1 MDGVP
6 SRVCVFA
13 SRCLVRLSTF
23 GSVLVNKKK
32 KSHKWTAHDVRYPPG
47 RGLKPGM
54 CFRESML
61 RSTFN
66 FWLSFTE
73 QKKKVTQVDGS
84 SCEIPPLKGY
94 SRGVR
99 VIVSRCLNRLSTFS
113 SVLLNKNKKRHKSMA
128 HYVRYPPGWV
138 LKPSTCYR
146 ESVLSVT
153 FNIQFS
159 FTEQK

>member
-23 GSVLVNKKK
+23 GSVFVNKKK

-99 VIVSRCLNRLSTFS
+99 VIVSRCLNRLSTFG
-113 SVLLNKNKKRHKSMA
+113 SVLLNKKKKASQVDGSSCEVPPWNGTQEG
-128 HYVRYPPGWV
+128 YVLVEPV
-138 LKPSTCYR
+138 LCAA
-146 ESVLSVT
+146 
-153 FNIQFS
+153 FNILFS
-159 FTEQK
+159 NTE